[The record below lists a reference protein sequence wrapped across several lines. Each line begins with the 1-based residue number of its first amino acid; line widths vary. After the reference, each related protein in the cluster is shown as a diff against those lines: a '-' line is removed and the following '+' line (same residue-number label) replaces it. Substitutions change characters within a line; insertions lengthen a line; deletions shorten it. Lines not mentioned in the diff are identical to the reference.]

1 MAVGDMT
8 YVMPECDRFYEIL
21 VQSQAPPYRPRNL
34 RYELDMDNPVGDVI
48 VFHQVKDLGLVNV
61 PRICP
66 GMDDAIGIAG
76 VRGADI
82 FSSPVVTAR
91 CICAGGSKRREKGL
105 VFSSNRTDSGIKILV

>member
-8 YVMPECDRFYEIL
+8 YVMPERDCFYEIL

-48 VFHQVKDLGLVNV
+48 VFHQVKDLRLVNV

-66 GMDDAIGIAG
+66 CMNDAIGIAG
-76 VRGADI
+76 VWGADI
-82 FSSPVVTAR
+82 FSSPVVTTR
-91 CICAGGSKRREKGL
+91 CICTGGSKWREKCL
-105 VFSSNRTDSGIKILV
+105 VFSCNRTDGGFKIPV